1 MCMYH
6 DRLPFHPLRVLS
18 TLSHIYVQPS
28 LSHSHLPP
36 SFLSPHRRD
45 PDGIFAEPVT
55 DDIAPGYSSLIS
67 IPMDLATIATKIEMG
82 QYSSVS
88 EFKSDFILMCNNAM
102 TYNAPETVYYG
113 SAKRLLTT
121 GLQIIAKVMHAHR

>member
-1 MCMYH
+1 MYC
-6 DRLPFHPLRVLS
+6 LLAL
-18 TLSHIYVQPS
+18 T
-28 LSHSHLPP
+28 
-36 SFLSPHRRD
+36 HRRD

-67 IPMDLATIATKIEMG
+67 IPMDLSTIGTKIEMG
-82 QYSSVS
+82 QYSSVG

-121 GLQIIAKVMHAHR
+121 GLQIIAKV